1 MPGHDYDYVVV
12 GGGSAGCIA
21 AAELAE
27 DSQVSVLLLE
37 CGEPAENNPE
47 TLRADGYKDAFAN
60 DRLLWERFSIPQ
72 RGCGGRRIFM
82 GSGRGLGGSGS
93 INGMVY
99 TRGAREDFSEWPQ
112 GWHWDDLERHF
123 QALEAKLGIRR
134 RAETEFTEACIAA
147 AEAAG
152 FRRKLDLNDGD
163 LSGVLGYEW
172 MNYEGDTRRSSY
184 VAFLKDRPRSNLVIE
199 DGARARRIVV
209 DEQMR
214 AVAIEYQRKGAMLS
228 VRIRHEVLLC
238 AGALETP
245 KLLMLSGIGP
255 REEIESHGIP
265 LVLDVP
271 SIGRNLH
278 DHPNVTLFF
287 HGKRPVDCNHP
298 QLYGFHRA
306 NRDSDLPAG
315 QSDTCYVFY
324 PARSSL
330 REAMLRLLPGIL
342 LPRFLYEI
350 RALRF
355 GIRALVKFAFA
366 LPPVRKF
373 VERLYGIVL
382 ILGKPRSRGR
392 LGLASTDVRE
402 PARLDPAY
410 FEDPVDIETMVRGVE
425 LARQIGRAEP
435 LTAWGNA
442 ELTPGKRNA
451 SRTKIARWIA
461 KNAMTTYHFAGT
473 CRMGSDPDAVVD
485 PFLRVRG
492 IGGLRVADASV
503 IPTAPVSALNA
514 PSMLI
519 GYRAAQFIRAK
530 Q

>member
-1 MPGHDYDYVVV
+1 MPERDYDYVVI
-12 GGGSAGCIA
+12 GAGSAGCIA

-27 DSQVSVLLLE
+27 DSHVSVLLLE
-37 CGEPAENNPE
+37 CGDPAEDNPE
-47 TLRADGYKDAFAN
+47 TLRADGYKHAFAN
-60 DRLLWERFSIPQ
+60 DRLIWERFSTPQ
-72 RGCGGRRIFM
+72 RACGGRRIFM
-82 GSGRGLGGSGS
+82 GSGRGMGGSGS
-93 INGMVY
+93 VNGMVY
-99 TRGAREDFSEWPQ
+99 TRGAREDYSEWPE
-112 GWHWDDLERHF
+112 GWRWDDLKPHF
-123 QALEAKLGIRR
+123 EALEDKLGIQRR
-134 RAETEFTEACIAA
+134 GETEFTEACIAA
-147 AEAAG
+147 AEFAG
-152 FRRKLDLNDGD
+152 FRRKQDLNDGD

-172 MNYEGDTRRSSY
+172 MNYERDARRSSY

-199 DGARARRIVV
+199 SGARARKIIVNN
-209 DEQMR
+209 EIR
-214 AVAIEYQRKGAMLS
+214 AAAVEYDRNGATLS
-228 VRIRHEVLLC
+228 IRVKREVLVC

-255 REEIESHGIP
+255 REEIESLGIP
-265 LVLDVP
+265 LVLEVP
-271 SIGRNLH
+271 CVGQNLH

-287 HGKRPVDCNHP
+287 HGKRAVDCNHP

-306 NRDSDLPAG
+306 NPDSDLPVG

-324 PARSSL
+324 PARSSI

-342 LPRFLYEI
+342 LPQFLYKIRCLRSTI
-350 RALRF
+350 RAL
-355 GIRALVKFAFA
+355 LKFLFA

-392 LGLASTDVRE
+392 LSLTSADIRD

-410 FEDPVDIETMVRGVE
+410 FEDPVDMATMLGGVE
-425 LARQIGRAEP
+425 LALRIGRAEP
-435 LTAWGNA
+435 LAAWGNA
-442 ELTPGKRNA
+442 ELAPGRKSA
-451 SRTKIARWIA
+451 SRAKIAQWIA
-461 KNAMTTYHFAGT
+461 ENAMTTYHFAGT
-473 CRMGSDPDAVVD
+473 CRMGNDPQSVVD

-492 IGGLRVADASV
+492 IEGLRIADASV

-519 GYRAAQFIRAK
+519 GYRAAQFIRVK